1 MLRTHPAIETCLY
14 KVFIIYPFAAV
25 CFYGSHKIGD
35 ISSDGHSKQNMYM
48 VFPSTYGQRFCFLAG
63 DNTGDIWCKVPRQ
76 SLVIKL
82 SRCFTAKH
90 GMDGDLRICIWHR
103 NVAPM
108 GLVLFRFLL
117 LPKYRPDGADL
128 MVSYHSIKMPR
139 WDWFVVSF
147 LLLPKCRPA
156 VLYKVCKIK
165 PFGLR
170 VGKSYSNDPRHY
182 SFWQRPSGWKFRK
195 KFGTVILFF
204 VEGSLLPRIL
214 M

>member
-1 MLRTHPAIETCLY
+1 MLFLIHNVFDNRVALALGIRKCSEPILPLKLAFIKCLSFIHLLLFAFTAPIKSETLVVTGIPDKICTWSFHPPTASDFASLP
-14 KVFIIYPFAAV
+14 VIIPEIY
-25 CFYGSHKIGD
+25 
-35 ISSDGHSKQNMYM
+35 
-48 VFPSTYGQRFCFLAG
+48 
-63 DNTGDIWCKVPRQ
+63 WCKVPRQ

-156 VLYKVCKIK
+156 VL
-165 PFGLR
+165 
-170 VGKSYSNDPRHY
+170 
-182 SFWQRPSGWKFRK
+182 
-195 KFGTVILFF
+195 
-204 VEGSLLPRIL
+204 
-214 M
+214 